1 MKKINKKIIAIILAV
16 ILAGSGSG
24 YLIYSYVHG
33 NLFNPDSVSDSNDTK
48 KNKVDFDD
56 KVDKVDEKNEEEKK
70 PEENKTENSQ
80 KNKDKNASP
89 QNSIKSRGNI
99 YVTTPVKSNN
109 VVYNNIPSNVSNG
122 TTGKGGNTNVIG
134 TDTNSNRLTDGTS
147 GNSSGSGNKGNG
159 GNSGNNGNEDD
170 DAPATVIKPTIDHVK
185 EPTKDTAKD
194 AWDDMGW
201 SLPSYDKDNADNATK
216 TLNLHI

>member
-89 QNSIKSRGNI
+89 QNSIKSRGQ
-99 YVTTPVKSNN
+99 YLR
-109 VVYNNIPSNVSNG
+109 YNSRKI
-122 TTGKGGNTNVIG
+122 TMLFITIF
-134 TDTNSNRLTDGTS
+134 RLMFQTAQPE
-147 GNSSGSGNKGNG
+147 K
-159 GNSGNNGNEDD
+159 
-170 DAPATVIKPTIDHVK
+170 AATR
-185 EPTKDTAKD
+185 
-194 AWDDMGW
+194 
-201 SLPSYDKDNADNATK
+201 
-216 TLNLHI
+216 TLSALIQIQTV

>member
-1 MKKINKKIIAIILAV
+1 MAIADQFTRLMGGEIFVDSKIDIGTDFSVYITLKKA
-16 ILAGSGSG
+16 SGEVEAKSKEVEEDDTKE
-24 YLIYSYVHG
+24 YSYSG
-33 NLFNPDSVSDSNDTK
+33 LRILLAED
-48 KNKVDFDD
+48 
-56 KVDKVDEKNEEEKK
+56 NE
-70 PEENKTENSQ
+70 TENSQ

-89 QNSIKSRGNI
+89 KNNIKSRGNI

-159 GNSGNNGNEDD
+159 GNSGSGNNGNEDD
-170 DAPATVIKPTIDHVK
+170 DHRQP
-185 EPTKDTAKD
+185 
-194 AWDDMGW
+194 
-201 SLPSYDKDNADNATK
+201 
-216 TLNLHI
+216 